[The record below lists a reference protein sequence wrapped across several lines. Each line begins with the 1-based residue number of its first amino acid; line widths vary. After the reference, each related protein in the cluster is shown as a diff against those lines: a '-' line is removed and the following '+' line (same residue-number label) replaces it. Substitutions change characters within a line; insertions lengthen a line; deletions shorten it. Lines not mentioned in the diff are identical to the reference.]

1 MVTKTT
7 ENTPATFTAAQLA
20 QIVQALQE
28 MGLITPGTNTSGGS
42 TPANPAR
49 NGDNILPSQC
59 GGGSRS
65 PGGGSMAAFAI
76 TATISHQIPTAKNEI
91 TFATPTASLTP
102 KIRTVLSTPLGQG
115 EHAPA
120 PSVTPSPQTRR
131 STMPWYTVTVGYEV
145 GVFQGWN
152 IVAPLVLRV
161 SSPVYQHHPSRASA
175 LTHYAEALENG
186 DVKIVPRDED

>member
-7 ENTPATFTAAQLA
+7 ENTLATFTAAQLA

-28 MGLITPGTNTSGGS
+28 MGLITLGTNTSSGS
-42 TPANPAR
+42 TLANPAR
-49 NGDNILPSQC
+49 NGDNILLSQC
-59 GGGSRS
+59 GGGSRN

-76 TATISHQIPTAKNEI
+76 TATISHQIPMAKNET

-102 KIRTVLSTPLGQG
+102 KIHRVLSTPLGQ
-115 EHAPA
+115 
-120 PSVTPSPQTRR
+120 
-131 STMPWYTVTVGYEV
+131 VGYEV

-152 IVAPLVLRV
+152 IVAPLVLHV
-161 SSPVYQHHPSRASA
+161 SSPIYQRHPSHATA

-186 DVKIVPRDED
+186 DVEIVPRDEE